1 LNEEVKSMENVYA
14 AMLLHKAGKEINEEN
29 VTNVLTAAGI
39 TVDAVQVK
47 ALVASL
53 SEVDI
58 DEAIKAAPTMMAAA
72 PAPAATAPAA
82 EEKPKEEDKKKK
94 AEDDKAKEDAALEG
108 LGALF
113 G

>member
-1 LNEEVKSMENVYA
+1 MENIYA
-14 AMLLHKAGKEINEEN
+14 AMLLHKAGKEISEDS
-29 VTNVLTAAGI
+29 VTKVLSAAGI
-39 TVDAVQVK
+39 TVDAVQIK

-53 SEVDI
+53 SEVNI

-72 PAPAATAPAA
+72 PVAAPAGGAEAKPAAAPA
-82 EEKPKEEDKKKK
+82 EDKKKK
-94 AEDDKAKEDAALEG
+94 AEEEKAKEEAALEG

>member
-1 LNEEVKSMENVYA
+1 MENIYA
-14 AMLLHKAGKEINEEN
+14 AMLLHKAGKEINEET

-39 TVDAVQVK
+39 TVDTVQMK

-53 SEVDI
+53 SEVNI

-72 PAPAATAPAA
+72 PVAAPAGGAPAEQKA
-82 EEKPKEEDKKKK
+82 AAPEDKKKK
-94 AEDDKAKEDAALEG
+94 AEEEKAKEDAALEG

>member
-1 LNEEVKSMENVYA
+1 MENIYA
-14 AMLLHKAGKEINEEN
+14 AMLLHKAGKTIDEAS
-29 VTNVLTAAGI
+29 VTKVLEAAGI

-53 SEVDI
+53 SEVNI

-72 PAPAATAPAA
+72 PAAPAGGAEAKPAAAPA
-82 EEKPKEEDKKKK
+82 EDKKKK
-94 AEDDKAKEDAALEG
+94 AEEEKAKEEAALEG

>member
-1 LNEEVKSMENVYA
+1 MENVYA
-14 AMLLHKAGKEINEEN
+14 AMLLHKAGKEISEET
-29 VTNVLTAAGI
+29 VTSVLKAAGI
-39 TVDAVQVK
+39 AVDAVQVK

-72 PAPAATAPAA
+72 PATAVAPAT
-82 EEKPKEEDKKKK
+82 EEKPKEDQKKK
-94 AEDDKAKEDAALEG
+94 AEDEKAKEDAALEG

>member
-1 LNEEVKSMENVYA
+1 MENIYA
-14 AMLLHKAGKEINEEN
+14 AMLLHKAGKEIDEDS
-29 VTNVLTAAGI
+29 VTKVLAAAGI
-39 TVDAVQVK
+39 TVDPIQVK

-53 SEVDI
+53 SEVNI

-72 PAPAATAPAA
+72 PVAAPAGGSQQPTAAP
-82 EEKPKEEDKKKK
+82 PEDKKKK
-94 AEDDKAKEDAALEG
+94 AEEEKAKEDAALEG

>member
-1 LNEEVKSMENVYA
+1 MEYIYA

-29 VTNVLTAAGI
+29 LTQVLTSAGI
-39 TVDAVQVK
+39 NADAVRVK

-53 SEVDI
+53 AEVKI
-58 DEAIKAAPTMMAAA
+58 DEAIKSAPTIMAAA
-72 PAPAATAPAA
+72 AATAPAA
-82 EEKPKEEDKKKK
+82 AAPAAEAKPKEEEKKKK
-94 AEDDKAKEDAALEG
+94 AEDEKQKEEAALEG

>member
-1 LNEEVKSMENVYA
+1 MEYVYA

-29 VTNVLTAAGI
+29 LTGVLTAAGI
-39 TVDAVQVK
+39 NVDAVRVK

-53 SEVDI
+53 AEVNI
-58 DEAIKAAPTMMAAA
+58 EEAIKSAPTLMAAPAA
-72 PAPAATAPAA
+72 APAATAPAPEA
-82 EEKPKEEDKKKK
+82 KPKEEKKKK
-94 AEDDKAKEDAALEG
+94 EEEEKAKEEAALEG

>member
-1 LNEEVKSMENVYA
+1 MENIYA
-14 AMLLHKAGKEINEEN
+14 AMLLHKAGKEIDEDS
-29 VTNVLTAAGI
+29 VTAVLKAAGL
-39 TVDAVQVK
+39 TVDQIQVK

-53 SEVDI
+53 SEVNI

-72 PAPAATAPAA
+72 PVAAPAGAEAKPAA
-82 EEKPKEEDKKKK
+82 APVEDKKKK
-94 AEDDKAKEDAALEG
+94 AEEEKAKEEAALEG

>member
-1 LNEEVKSMENVYA
+1 MEYVYA

-29 VTNVLTAAGI
+29 LTQVLKAAGI
-39 TVDAVQVK
+39 NADTSRIK

-53 SEVDI
+53 AEVNI
-58 DEAIKAAPTMMAAA
+58 EEAIKSAPTMMAA
-72 PAPAATAPAA
+72 PATAPAA
-82 EEKPKEEDKKKK
+82 AAPATEAKPKEEKKKK
-94 AEDDKAKEDAALEG
+94 EEEEKAKEEAALEG

>member
-1 LNEEVKSMENVYA
+1 MENIYA
-14 AMLLHKAGKEINEEN
+14 AMLLHKAGKEINEAS
-29 VTNVLTAAGI
+29 VTKVLEAAGI
-39 TVDAVQVK
+39 TVDEVQVK

-53 SEVDI
+53 SEVNI

-72 PAPAATAPAA
+72 PVAAPAA
-82 EEKPKEEDKKKK
+82 ESKAAAPVEDKKKK
-94 AEDDKAKEDAALEG
+94 AEEEKAKEEAALEG